1 MFIEEKDNEI
11 GSLCY
16 LFPVVS
22 TLWCP
27 KKGVRKIKTDGNS
40 ISQPTEVLSVG
51 HTDLEQKKFRRENN
65 EHQQSQMLYSFCTY

>member
-1 MFIEEKDNEI
+1 MWMFIEEKDNEI

-27 KKGVRKIKTDGNS
+27 KRGVRKIKTDGNS
-40 ISQPTEVLSVG
+40 ISQPTEV
-51 HTDLEQKKFRRENN
+51 
-65 EHQQSQMLYSFCTY
+65 